1 MPRGPVRLC
10 PQRRPQ
16 PDGGGRRGQPAL
28 AETSDLPGIAS
39 WRIPQPVNTGRQ
51 SVDQLKTGVGAV
63 KGEGP
68 AAVTRPRSS
77 QREDSSGGR

>member
-10 PQRRPQ
+10 PQRQPQ
-16 PDGGGRRGQPAL
+16 PDGGGRQGQPAL

-39 WRIPQPVNTGRQ
+39 WRIPRPVNTGRQ
-51 SVDQLKTGVGAV
+51 SVGQLKTGVGAV

-68 AAVTRPRSS
+68 RRRDPPKEQPT
-77 QREDSSGGR
+77 